1 MAATTPEEAVDAPD
15 TPEAPPQ
22 DMQAMRRK
30 LERFGIMITPEDPL
44 HNDPMNALA
53 DNVLTDAVALLGAT
67 NSWNTSD
74 ASRCVFFG
82 KVVPHS
88 HYLVAGG
95 QAKAA
100 NLFETVADFSHKY
113 NDLYFAAGEDARAR
127 RRRVR
132 SIKSDARRGPTARA
146 AEAEDT

>member
-44 HNDPMNALA
+44 HNDPMNSLA
-53 DNVLTDAVALLGAT
+53 DNVLADAVALLSAT

-74 ASRCVFFG
+74 ALTAVQG
-82 KVVPHS
+82 KRKRMIENEEADEEE
-88 HYLVAGG
+88 YMIA
-95 QAKAA
+95 
-100 NLFETVADFSHKY
+100 TVLLAQEIKVM
-113 NDLYFAAGEDARAR
+113 RQR
-127 RRRVR
+127 RRIAQLETAITKLRESAVLTYEQMLAQ
-132 SIKSDARRGPTARA
+132 DA
-146 AEAEDT
+146 